1 MFSALESEKAPNEE
15 QDDALK
21 LFMDEN
27 KVIDIN
33 ADDVKTANKNEN
45 KGQQLRRK
53 RSADNSESGKI
64 ISSAYSNILIPGLR
78 HIFFLLY
85 KIRSSIYRWQ
95 NTPPT

>member
-1 MFSALESEKAPNEE
+1 MFSALQSEKAPNEE

-33 ADDVKTANKNEN
+33 ADDVKNANKNEN

-64 ISSAYSNILIPGLR
+64 LSFANSNILIPGFVR
-78 HIFFLLY
+78 HIFF
-85 KIRSSIYRWQ
+85 IFA
-95 NTPPT
+95 

>member
-1 MFSALESEKAPNEE
+1 MHHEE

-27 KVIDIN
+27 KVIDVN
-33 ADDVKTANKNEN
+33 ADDVKNANKKDN

-64 ISSAYSNILIPGLR
+64 LSLAYFDILIPR
-78 HIFFLLY
+78 RCSIMSIFF
-85 KIRSSIYRWQ
+85 IFA
-95 NTPPT
+95 